1 MTDADAE
8 AQTDAG
14 PTLRVQC
21 VTLPPHYL
29 DKPGDTPRCRGYA
42 LVTFS
47 TKADLE
53 AVLRAWPW
61 RRRVHVS
68 PPTHDDNAKDDGDS
82 SPIVKEAHKYGLR
95 TISKAR
101 WDALNEE
108 YLAYKQ
114 SLVEEVAR
122 APHTMSNRDHEDESS
137 PHPEMQPQIETQTD
151 TQVQTTLS
159 SPYPF
164 DCLVFVR
171 NVHLDTNKTMLKSLF
186 ARAFQDSDQDQNQ
199 DQDQDGTRPGQHTPT
214 TGLDYV
220 DFTRGMD
227 TVCGASLCRIER

>member
-1 MTDADAE
+1 M
-8 AQTDAG
+8 
-14 PTLRVQC
+14 
-21 VTLPPHYL
+21 
-29 DKPGDTPRCRGYA
+29 
-42 LVTFS
+42 
-47 TKADLE
+47 
-53 AVLRAWPW
+53 LRAWPW

-82 SPIVKEAHKYGLR
+82 SPIVREAHKYGLR
-95 TISKAR
+95 AISKAR

-122 APHTMSNRDHEDESS
+122 APHAMSDHDHEDQPSL
-137 PHPEMQPQIETQTD
+137 HPEMQPQMETQTD

-171 NVHLDTNKTMLKSLF
+171 NVHPDTNKTMLKSLF
-186 ARAFQDSDQDQNQ
+186 ARAFQDSDQDENQ
-199 DQDQDGTRPGQHTPT
+199 DQDQDGTRPGQHAPT

-227 TVCGASLCRIER
+227 TVRGTSLCRIER